1 MPLLNPRPDSPDA
14 LARRATD
21 PVGFTLKLEQVDQIK
36 NAAELAEADQIS
48 AMTPREQI
56 SQMQN
61 FFAD

>member
-1 MPLLNPRPDSPDA
+1 MPRLNPRPDSPDA
-14 LARRATD
+14 LAKRATD
-21 PVGFTLKLEQVDQIK
+21 PVGFKLKLEQVEQIK
-36 NAAELAEADQIS
+36 PTARLAEADQLS